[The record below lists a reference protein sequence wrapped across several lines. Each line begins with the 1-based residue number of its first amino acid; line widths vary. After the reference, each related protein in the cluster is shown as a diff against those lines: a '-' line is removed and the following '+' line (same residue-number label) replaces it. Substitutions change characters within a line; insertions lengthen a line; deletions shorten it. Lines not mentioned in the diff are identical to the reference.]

1 MLGLSRSRCV
11 CVLSPACWL
20 PHVVHTWLWRLTHAT
35 GQQHQAAPLLPV
47 SKSRIEKNTTSAL
60 SSSHHRRTYARQ
72 RHDLSRAT
80 SHDDVLLRS
89 GVHAQVSS
97 YHDVPIAG
105 QIRIESLLMNHS
117 IVSISKSHNYAG
129 VAVLDVTETEFTRCG
144 SPPP

>member
-1 MLGLSRSRCV
+1 MGLSRLRCV

-20 PHVVHTWLWRLTHAT
+20 PHVAARPHVAVALNARDWLA
-35 GQQHQAAPLLPV
+35 AAPLLPV
-47 SKSRIEKNTTSAL
+47 SKSKIEKYTTSAL

-72 RHDLSRAT
+72 RRALSRAT

-105 QIRIESLLMNHS
+105 QIRIESLLMS
-117 IVSISKSHNYAG
+117 RSLISISKSHNYAG
-129 VAVLDVTETEFTRCG
+129 VVVLDVTETEFTRCG